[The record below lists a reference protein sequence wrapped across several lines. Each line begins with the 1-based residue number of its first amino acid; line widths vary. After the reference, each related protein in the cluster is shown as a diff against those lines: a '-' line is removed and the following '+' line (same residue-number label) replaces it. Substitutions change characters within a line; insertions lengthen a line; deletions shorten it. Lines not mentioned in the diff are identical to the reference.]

1 MQNTPFIDA
10 FISVGLSKT
19 DAELYLL
26 LVNNNQISVTEVAKK
41 LSIHRARVYDAF
53 KNLESLQ
60 LIQRENDY
68 SKVTEVEAPT
78 RVLALLDEKQSQL
91 KLQKEKLEEVIPEI
105 MYQYGKNQKYPRI
118 AVFEGLGQMSKIQ
131 FQHINE
137 VENETLWLNLGQEIS
152 NLFDENFFYFS
163 SPQKRS
169 AKGVSTRILAN
180 SNNITMKKYHHLDL
194 QHLREVRYLPPD
206 YHSQSTITIYNSKI
220 ILWNTYI
227 PRAIIIYD
235 QQLAQSHKDM
245 FELLW
250 RGFCDTKV

>member
-1 MQNTPFIDA
+1 MQNTPFINA

-26 LVNNNQISVTEVAKK
+26 LVNNNQISVTEIAQK
-41 LSIHRARVYDAF
+41 LNIHRARVYDAF
-53 KNLESLQ
+53 NNLQSLQ

-68 SKVTEVEAPT
+68 SKITEVEPPT
-78 RVLALLDEKQSQL
+78 HVLALLDEKQSQL
-91 KLQKEKLEEVIPEI
+91 KLQKEKLEAAIPEI
-105 MYQYGKNQKYPRI
+105 MYRYGKNQKYPRI
-118 AVFEGLGQMSKIQ
+118 TVFEGLGQMSKIQ
-131 FQHINE
+131 FQHIDE
-137 VENETLWLNLGQEIS
+137 VENETLWLNLGQEINS
-152 NLFDENFFYFS
+152 LFNEEFFYFS

-169 AKGVSTRILAN
+169 SKGVSTRILAN
-180 SNNITMKKYHHLDL
+180 NNNVMIKKYRHLDKK
-194 QHLREVRYLPPD
+194 HLREVKYLPVD
-206 YHSQSTITIYNSKI
+206 YNSQSTITIYNSKI

-250 RGFCDTKV
+250 SSLT